1 MNGISLQQ
9 QLKDLISGG
18 KSMGLQMLAGVCRKS
33 ELEVIKAL
41 PEGMGML
48 FEGSYFDK
56 VWQML
61 TESF

>member
-9 QLKDLISGG
+9 QLKELISGG

-48 FEGSYFDK
+48 FEGSYFYK
-56 VWQML
+56 V
-61 TESF
+61 